1 MKTLNDILKLLVG
14 LQHIELFVID
24 LFCGAGGLSEGVEQ
38 AVINGKKCA
47 KVVCCVN
54 HLKNA
59 ILSHNANIP
68 DALHFIE
75 DIRTLDLTPVI
86 AIIRRIRQLYPDRK
100 IMLHASLEC
109 TNFSKAKGGQSR
121 DADSRT
127 LAEHL
132 FRYIEAIE
140 PDFIQVENVEEFMSW
155 GPLIVKTV
163 KTKEGALYCPCN
175 VDKIKSKKPKG
186 QPRKVKWELSAQMIP
201 DPDKKGIYYERWIR
215 DIKKYGYQFEKRI
228 LNSADFGARTSRSRF
243 FGIFAKEGLP
253 IVFPEPTHS
262 KDGSQDLFTHKEK
275 WLPVRDVLNLE
286 DEGCSIFG
294 RKKQLAENTFQRH
307 KAGLIKFVGGGK
319 EQHLIKWNAMNRS
332 IKCIMPINNGTLLV
346 GNQSKQLGTTTIQY
360 LTKYFSGH
368 PDSKNISILGPAHT
382 IKTIDNHALV
392 TADFIESYYGN
403 GSNVRSV
410 MMPCPTVTTK
420 DRFNLVQPLF
430 PSDYN
435 SGSRQGLGSNNLVPY
450 APLKSGKHIVPCQYF
465 DMQYS
470 QSRCTSLEQPA
481 GSVVGNPKHCLVTA
495 NRWLLNTNYN
505 NVGSSLAEPSP
516 VITANRKWH
525 YLVNPQYASAG
536 GSIDSP
542 CFTLIARMDKRP
554 PSIATCE
561 TVVVETI
568 PSFVKITPVGIIYEI
583 YEDDLPVIQEI
594 KEIMALYGII
604 DIKQRML
611 KIPELKQIMG
621 FSKNYVLVGSQADQK
636 KFIGNAIHVKQAKV
650 NTEALCRRLVEDKQA
665 LHAA

>member
-1 MKTLNDILKLLVG
+1 MKKLVDIIKSLEDLE
-14 LQHIELFVID
+14 HIELFVID

-38 AVINGKKCA
+38 AILNGKKCA

-54 HLKNA
+54 HDKNA

-75 DIRTLDLTPVI
+75 DIRTLDLTSVI
-86 AIIRRIRQLYPDRK
+86 AIIRRIRLLYPNSK

-132 FRYIEAIE
+132 FRYIEAID
-140 PDFIQVENVEEFMSW
+140 PDFVQIENVEEFMSW
-155 GPLIVKTV
+155 GPLIVKTA

-175 VDKIKSKKPKG
+175 IEKTKNKKQKG
-186 QPRKVKWELSAQMIP
+186 QPRKEKWVLSAQMIP
-201 DPDKKGIYYERWIR
+201 DPAKKGIYYKRWVGEV
-215 DIKKYGYQFEKRI
+215 KQYGYHFEKRI

-253 IVFPEPTHS
+253 IIFPQPTHS
-262 KDGSQDLFTHKEK
+262 KDGSQDLFTFKEK
-275 WLPVRDVLNLE
+275 WLPVRDVLDLE
-286 DEGCSIFG
+286 DEGTSIFD

-307 KAGLIKFVGGGK
+307 KSGLIKFVGGGK
-319 EQHLIKWNAMNRS
+319 EKHFALWNAFNRGNNHS
-332 IKCIMPINNGTLLV
+332 ISDVNALTPIMTKSNSFGP
-346 GNQSKQLGTTTIQY
+346 TTIQY

-368 PDSKNISILGPAHT
+368 PDSKNISISGPAHT
-382 IKTIDNHALV
+382 VKTIDNHALV
-392 TADFIESYYGN
+392 TADFLESN
-403 GSNVRSV
+403 S
-410 MMPCPTVTTK
+410 
-420 DRFNLVQPLF
+420 LVSIRTGQQI
-430 PSDYN
+430 D
-435 SGSRQGLGSNNLVPY
+435 
-450 APLKSGKHIVPCQYF
+450 ACQYF

-470 QSRCTSLEQPA
+470 QSRCASIEEPA

-505 NVGSSLAEPSP
+505 NIGSPLTIPSP

-525 YLVNPQYASAG
+525 YLVNPQYAYVGS
-536 GSIDSP
+536 SIDAP

-561 TVVVETI
+561 TVIRGTI
-568 PSFVKITPVGIIYEI
+568 PSFVKIFPTGIIYEI
-583 YEDDLPVIQEI
+583 YDDDLPVIKEI

-611 KIPELKQIMG
+611 TIPELKQIMG
-621 FSKNYVLVGSQADQK
+621 FSKDYVLLGSQADQK
-636 KFIGNAIHVKQAKV
+636 KFIGNAVHVLQAKV
-650 NTEALCRRLVEDKQA
+650 NTEALCQKLRSDRQA
-665 LHAA
+665 RKAA

>member
-1 MKTLNDILKLLVG
+1 MKKLADILKSLEDLE
-14 LQHIELFVID
+14 HIELFVID

-38 AVINGKKCA
+38 AILNEKKCA
-47 KVVCCVN
+47 KVICCVN
-54 HLKNA
+54 HDKNA

-86 AIIRRIRQLYPDRK
+86 TIIRRIRLLYPNSK

-132 FRYIEAIE
+132 FRYIEAID
-140 PDFIQVENVEEFMSW
+140 PDFVQIENVEEFMSW
-155 GPLIVKTV
+155 GPLIVKTA

-175 VDKIKSKKPKG
+175 IEKTKKKKQKG
-186 QPRKVKWELSAQMIP
+186 QPRKEKWVLSAQMIP
-201 DPDKKGIYYERWIR
+201 DPAKKGIYYKRWVSEV
-215 DIKKYGYQFEKRI
+215 KQYGYHFEKRI

-243 FGIFAKEGLP
+243 FGIFAKEDLP
-253 IVFPEPTHS
+253 IIFPQPTHS
-262 KDGSQDLFTHKEK
+262 KDGSQDLFTFKEK
-275 WLPVRDVLNLE
+275 WLPVRDVLDLE
-286 DEGCSIFG
+286 DEGTSIFD

-307 KAGLIKFVGGGK
+307 KSGLIKFVGGGK
-319 EQHLIKWNAMNRS
+319 EKHLALWNVFNRGNNHS
-332 IKCIMPINNGTLLV
+332 ISDVNALAPIMTKSNSFGPA
-346 GNQSKQLGTTTIQY
+346 TIQY

-368 PDSKNISILGPAHT
+368 PDSKNISISGPAHT

-392 TADFIESYYGN
+392 TADFLES
-403 GSNVRSV
+403 
-410 MMPCPTVTTK
+410 
-420 DRFNLVQPLF
+420 NLLASIRTGQQT
-430 PSDYN
+430 D
-435 SGSRQGLGSNNLVPY
+435 
-450 APLKSGKHIVPCQYF
+450 ACQYF

-470 QSRCTSLEQPA
+470 QSRCASIEEPA

-505 NVGSSLAEPSP
+505 NIGSPLTIPSP

-536 GSIDSP
+536 SSIDAP

-561 TVVVETI
+561 TVIRGTV
-568 PSFVKITPVGIIYEI
+568 PSFVKIFPTGIIYEI
-583 YEDDLPVIQEI
+583 YDDDLPVIKEI

-611 KIPELKQIMG
+611 TIPELKQIMG
-621 FSKNYVLVGSQADQK
+621 FSKDYVLLGSQADQK
-636 KFIGNAIHVKQAKV
+636 KFIGNAVHVLQAKV
-650 NTEALCRRLVEDKQA
+650 NTEALCQKLRSDRQA
-665 LHAA
+665 RKAA